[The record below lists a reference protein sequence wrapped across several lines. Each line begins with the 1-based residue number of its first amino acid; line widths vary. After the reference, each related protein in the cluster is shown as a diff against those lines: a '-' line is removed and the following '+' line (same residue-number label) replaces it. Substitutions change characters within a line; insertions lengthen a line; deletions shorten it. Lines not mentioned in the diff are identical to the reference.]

1 MQRRQSRTIDLRA
14 ELSKVL
20 QAGRLDHALE
30 LYKMIE
36 KRKPNE
42 ARWPHRK
49 GELLYRMGRAD
60 EAVVAY
66 ERAVHLYAAKGFVE
80 RAAATAKVLLAI
92 DPSRTD
98 VLDRLEAEAEAADAF
113 HHPLFHRSG
122 IHVHHGR

>member
-1 MQRRQSRTIDLRA
+1 
-14 ELSKVL
+14 
-20 QAGRLDHALE
+20 
-30 LYKMIE
+30 
-36 KRKPNE
+36 
-42 ARWPHRK
+42 
-49 GELLYRMGRAD
+49 MGRAD
-60 EAVVAY
+60 EAVVSY

>member
-1 MQRRQSRTIDLRA
+1 
-14 ELSKVL
+14 
-20 QAGRLDHALE
+20 LDHALE
-30 LYKMIE
+30 LYQMIE
-36 KRKPNE
+36 KRKPDE

-49 GELLYRMGRAD
+49 GELLCRMGRLD

-92 DPSRTD
+92 DPTRTD
-98 VLDRLEAEAEAADAF
+98 VLERLEAEAADAF

-122 IHVHHGR
+122 THLHHGR